1 AGSEIL
7 GFRALRAKRPA
18 PTADAPSSRLLEQW
32 KPSRLPAFLFSRCS
46 RISQR
51 ATSFPPAQ
59 TSQRAGSCEMRPM
72 VSRLPC
78 ESCRFIA
85 SSDQDGGNPETHHA
99 VTPTAGELL
108 QKGR

>member
-18 PTADAPSSRLLEQW
+18 PTAEAPSSRLLEQW

-46 RISQR
+46 RIPQR

-72 VSRLPC
+72 VGGSRGVVRAQTLGFALPPANRRDLTVG
-78 ESCRFIA
+78 S
-85 SSDQDGGNPETHHA
+85 
-99 VTPTAGELL
+99 
-108 QKGR
+108 